1 MVQKAY
7 GTSQK
12 WGACPKNTTGI
23 QKAQKQKYENTNE
36 NPHLPSLFS
45 YNKKKNPTRKYSQ
58 KPHNIPTN
66 WTIILKKNLLETNPR
81 LQLSICSNRIPW
93 QKQAWK
99 YYTLND

>member
-12 WGACPKNTTGI
+12 WGACPKNTTGM

-45 YNKKKNPTRKYSQ
+45 YNKKKIQQEN
-58 KPHNIPTN
+58 
-66 WTIILKKNLLETNPR
+66 ILKSHTTFRPTE
-81 LQLSICSNRIPW
+81 Q
-93 QKQAWK
+93 
-99 YYTLND
+99 